1 MNIYEFY
8 SKPEQL
14 AGHNDKME
22 YLVPDL
28 AVNFIKDVYGDGG
41 GYDDVPNLPRL
52 ESTIAK
58 DPYASY
64 NYASEILDGP
74 FPEGE
79 PTIAKSANLSLRYAI
94 YIIRKRFPLG
104 EDIISKDPQ
113 YAWYYVR
120 DIIKG
125 RWEKGE
131 KAILSDP
138 ETAKQYNNLLRYG
151 SRGEI

>member
-14 AGHNDKME
+14 DGHNDAMQ
-22 YLVPDL
+22 YFVPDL
-28 AVNFIKDVYGDGG
+28 AVRYITDVYRYGG
-41 GYDDVPNLPRL
+41 GYDDLQYLPEL
-52 ESTIAK
+52 ERTIAK

-64 NYASEILDGP
+64 NYASEVLDGP

-79 PTIAKSANLSLRYAI
+79 PTIAKSGDFSLRYAVYVI
-94 YIIRKRFPLG
+94 HKRFPLG
-104 EDIISKDPQ
+104 EDAISKDAF
-113 YAWYYVR
+113 YSWYYVR

-131 KAILSDP
+131 KAIYSDP
-138 ETAKQYNNLLRYG
+138 ETTSRYNNLLKYG
-151 SRGEI
+151 ARGEI